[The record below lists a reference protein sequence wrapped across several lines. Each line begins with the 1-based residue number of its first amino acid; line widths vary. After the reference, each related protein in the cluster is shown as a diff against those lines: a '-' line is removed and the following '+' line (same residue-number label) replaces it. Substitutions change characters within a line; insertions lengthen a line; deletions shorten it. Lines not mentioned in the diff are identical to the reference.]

1 VTPIAA
7 KGPIAEANRLSK
19 LLSLSLGAERFPVD
33 VEQLALGYA
42 QQFGHEDGIRNVI
55 GADLPGFEGAL
66 YRIEQDAKP
75 GWALLY
81 NSAIPVPGRIRFT
94 IAHELGHYILHRGRQ
109 AKFECSQ
116 ADMLEWE
123 SKEKQIES
131 EADSFASYLLMP
143 LDDFRRQIVGEVA
156 DLDLIEGCAIR
167 YGVSLTAAI
176 LKWLEFTH
184 QRAVLV
190 MSRDGYVLWARSS
203 EAARKSG
210 AFIRTRG
217 QVTEIPPYP
226 LTASMSSAAVQRSG
240 VERAAYA
247 WFPHEP
253 KDMSLRE
260 IRITSDRYDQTM
272 SLLIL
277 PPAIAH
283 WERTADDADGP
294 TLDAQVRAGHFPKQ

>member
-1 VTPIAA
+1 MTPIPP
-7 KGPIAEANRLSK
+7 KSPMAEANRLSK
-19 LLSLSLGAERFPVD
+19 LLSLSLGADRFPVD
-33 VEQLALGYA
+33 VAQLALDYA
-42 QQFGHEDGIRNVI
+42 QQFGHDDGITNVV

-94 IAHELGHYILHRGRQ
+94 IAHELGHYILHRTGRM
-109 AKFECSQ
+109 KFECSQ
-116 ADMLEWE
+116 ADMLHWE

-143 LDDFRRQIVGEVA
+143 LDDFRRQIRGEVTG
-156 DLDLIEGCAIR
+156 LELIENCAIR

-190 MSRDGYVLWARSS
+190 MSRDGYVLWAKSS
-203 EAARKSG
+203 ESARKSG

-217 QVTEIPPYP
+217 HVTEIPPDS
-226 LTASMSSAAVQRSG
+226 ASATMITAAVERSG
-240 VERAAYA
+240 IERAATT
-247 WFPHEP
+247 WFPNEA
-253 KDMSLRE
+253 KDLSLRE

-272 SLLIL
+272 SLLLL
-277 PPAIAH
+277 PPAAAR
-283 WERTADDADGP
+283 WEQTDSDADSQ
-294 TLDAQVRAGHFPKQ
+294 TLDERIQAGHFPKR

>member
-1 VTPIAA
+1 MTPIPP
-7 KGPIAEANRLSK
+7 KSPMAEANRLSK
-19 LLSLSLGAERFPVD
+19 LLSLSMGPDRFPVD
-33 VEQLALGYA
+33 VKQLALDYA
-42 QQFGHEDGIRNVI
+42 QQFGHDDGITNIV

-66 YRIEQDAKP
+66 YRIEQDAKL

-94 IAHELGHYILHRGRQ
+94 IAHELGHYILHRSGCM
-109 AKFECSQ
+109 KFECSQ
-116 ADMLEWE
+116 ADMLHWE

-143 LDDFRRQIVGEVA
+143 LDDFRRQIQGEVTS
-156 DLDLIEGCAIR
+156 LDFIENCATR

-190 MSRDGYVLWARSS
+190 MSRDGYVLWAKSS
-203 EAARKSG
+203 ESARKSG

-217 QVTEIPPYP
+217 QVTEIPPEP
-226 LTASMSSAAVQRSG
+226 ASASMITAAVERSG
-240 VERAAYA
+240 IERAATI
-247 WFPHEP
+247 WFPNEAR
-253 KDMSLRE
+253 DMSLRE

-272 SLLIL
+272 SLLLL
-277 PPAIAH
+277 PPAAPR
-283 WERTADDADGP
+283 WEQTESDSDSQS
-294 TLDAQVRAGHFPKQ
+294 LDEQIQSGHFPKR